1 MAHTQ
6 ASNENTADSLGN
18 FFEFQRKASE
28 KKGGR
33 MATPFTFGLDE
44 KNWHKTNEGDYI
56 PTPEP
61 KRPGKKPA
69 RPDET
74 LSEHE
79 LEQRN
84 RRRERNKLAQ
94 QKVRKKM
101 NEQTGELRRQ
111 AVNLEIENAN
121 LENDIEILIR
131 QRDQIVATFVRHTW
145 VQEILKKS
153 GKLNIEFPDE
163 MTHMPKI
170 TLVKLNKEQIEQS
183 TEELALKAV
192 QGKLKQEDLDEIDD
206 SASQNGTKMEL
217 ETESITVK
225 TERA

>member
-6 ASNENTADSLGN
+6 ASNENTADSLASYL
-18 FFEFQRKASE
+18 EFQRKANASAT
-28 KKGGR
+28 R
-33 MATPFTFGLDE
+33 MATPFTFGLDDN
-44 KNWHKTNEGDYI
+44 NWKKTVEGDYV
-56 PTPEP
+56 PTPEL

-69 RPDET
+69 RPDEA
-74 LSEHE
+74 LSSHE

-121 LENDIEILIR
+121 LENDIELLSR

-163 MTHMPKI
+163 MKHMPKI
-170 TLVKLNKEQIEQS
+170 TLVKLKKTQELV

-206 SASQNGTKMEL
+206 SDVSQIEMES
-217 ETESITVK
+217 EPFTAK
-225 TERA
+225 TERT

>member
-1 MAHTQ
+1 MAHIQ
-6 ASNENTADSLGN
+6 ASNENTADSLAN
-18 FFEFQRKASE
+18 YLEFQRKGKNNAA
-28 KKGGR
+28 R
-33 MATPFTFGLDE
+33 MATPFTFGLDDPAQMNTW
-44 KNWHKTNEGDYI
+44 KKTDEGDYV
-56 PTPEP
+56 PTPEQ

-69 RPDET
+69 RPDES
-74 LSEHE
+74 LSLNE

-153 GKLNIEFPDE
+153 
-163 MTHMPKI
+163 
-170 TLVKLNKEQIEQS
+170 
-183 TEELALKAV
+183 EELALKAV

-206 SASQNGTKMEL
+206 SASQMSTGDQS
-217 ETESITVK
+217 ETFTVK